1 MNVKKTNVAYDLSLF
16 EEKKQKESLK
26 DNVVILPKGKLE
38 RNKRRKLNPLA
49 ALTTGILF
57 SLGAGVVGTMI
68 FNQVQ
73 LTELTENINV
83 VSKQLSESESVYTQ
97 LQVNMESK
105 FSLDRVEDY
114 ARENLQM
121 QKAAPASVQ
130 YVTLSQGDKA
140 QVSIGSNSI
149 LDKILGLF

>member
-38 RNKRRKLNPLA
+38 RNKRRKLNPLT

-140 QVSIGSNSI
+140 QVSSGSNSI